1 MTPSAPSRGKVAAA
15 FAIVYVIWGST
26 YLAILYAIE
35 TLPPLLMAA
44 ARFFLAGGLLFAWA
58 RSRGVPMPT
67 RRQWRACAVA
77 GLLMLMA
84 GNGAVVWAETRIA
97 SGVAALIVAIVPCW
111 MVLFEWLSG
120 GERPTG
126 RVVAGLGLGLLGLGL
141 LVGPEGFMG
150 GGRIDLVGAAVL
162 VLGGFAWAGGSI
174 YARGHDFPAPRM
186 STAAQMLAGGAGL
199 LVMGTLFGEWGQL
212 DLSAVST
219 RSIIGLLYLVV
230 FGSIIA
236 YSAYVWLLRV
246 STPARVSTYA
256 YVNPVVAVVLGWLFA
271 GEALTLR
278 MGIAAAVIVAGVAL
292 ITLKRPA
299 PRASQQPKPEVP
311 RRQAA

>member
-1 MTPSAPSRGKVAAA
+1 RAGGAMRRAMEKACVVRRANVSQLSRARPPGTNEQESECANEASRVLAGLHERTQGATAPPGRSLAPPAPSRGQAAA
-15 FAIVYVIWGST
+15 APAIVYVIWGST
-26 YLAILYAIE
+26 YLAIRYAIE

-162 VLGGFAWAGGSI
+162 VLGG
-174 YARGHDFPAPRM
+174 
-186 STAAQMLAGGAGL
+186 
-199 LVMGTLFGEWGQL
+199 
-212 DLSAVST
+212 
-219 RSIIGLLYLVV
+219 
-230 FGSIIA
+230 
-236 YSAYVWLLRV
+236 
-246 STPARVSTYA
+246 
-256 YVNPVVAVVLGWLFA
+256 
-271 GEALTLR
+271 
-278 MGIAAAVIVAGVAL
+278 
-292 ITLKRPA
+292 
-299 PRASQQPKPEVP
+299 
-311 RRQAA
+311 